1 MSKNEEKLV
10 VPGDKV
16 GTSEEWLSGEG
27 TFEDNGDI
35 YASQFGLLK
44 FDEDSLEAKVKAVNP
59 IVKVEKGDVIYGS
72 VFMRKGS
79 MAVIMIEKVENVSRE
94 VKEDV
99 EGTLHISEVSDDYT
113 EKMKDEFLV
122 GDIVRAKVIQVE
134 PTIKLSTTGK
144 TFGVVRGYCP
154 ECRKSMKFERKKNK
168 LYCENCEI
176 RSDRNISSV
185 YGNIKLKR

>member
-1 MSKNEEKLV
+1 MSKDEEKLV
-10 VPGDKV
+10 VPGDRV

-27 TFEDNGDI
+27 TFEDDGDI

-72 VFMRKGS
+72 VFMRKDS
-79 MAVIMIEKVENVSRE
+79 MAVIMIDKVENESRE

-113 EKMKDEFLV
+113 EKLKDEFLV

-154 ECRKSMKFERKKNK
+154 ECRKPMKFKRKKNK

-176 RSDRNISSV
+176 QSDRNISNV